1 MKVLAIDT
9 SGPVCGVAVAE
20 DQRILCEMTVMN
32 KRTHSANLMPMIE
45 NVLQNAGTTLDGIDR
60 IAAVTGP
67 GSFTGIR
74 IGISTVKGLAHG
86 AHKPCVDVD
95 ALEALAFGAGAFDGV
110 VCPIQDARAGQVYGA
125 AFRDGERL
133 MEDTAI
139 RLEDYVDAIQAFGER
154 FLFVGDGMEV
164 HRERLTELLG
174 EKALFAPGHLCFLR
188 PSAVALLGI
197 KEKTELDYLALMP
210 YYLRPPNAEKNKK
223 LMEAMAHE

>member
-1 MKVLAIDT
+1 MKLLAIDT

-20 DQRILCEMTVMN
+20 DKRILSEMTVLN

-45 NVLQNAGTTLDGIDR
+45 NVLQSAGTTLADIDR

-74 IGISTVKGLAHG
+74 IGISTVKGMAHG
-86 AHKPCVDVD
+86 ANKPCVGVD
-95 ALEALAFGAGAFDGV
+95 ALEALAVSAGAFDGV

-125 AFRDGERL
+125 AFRDGTRL
-133 MEDTAI
+133 MEDRAI
-139 RLEDYVDAIQAFGER
+139 HLEDYAEAIRTFGDR
-154 FLFVGDGMEV
+154 FLFTGDGMEV
-164 HRERLTELLG
+164 HQQRLKELLG
-174 EKALFAPGHLCFLR
+174 GRALFAPAHLSFLR
-188 PSAVALLGI
+188 PSAVALLGM
-197 KEKTELDYLALMP
+197 KSGTELDYLALMP

>member
-1 MKVLAIDT
+1 MKLLAIDT

-20 DQRILCEMTVMN
+20 DTRILSEMTVLN

-45 NVLQNAGTTLDGIDR
+45 NVLQSAGMKLADIDR

-86 AHKPCVDVD
+86 ANKPCVAVD
-95 ALEALAFGAGAFDGV
+95 ALEALANGVGTFDGV

-125 AFRDGERL
+125 AFQNGQRV
-133 MEDTAI
+133 MEDSAI
-139 RLEDYVDAIQAFGER
+139 RLEEYVKALSTLGNR
-154 FLFVGDGMEV
+154 FLFTGDGVEV
-164 HRERLTELLG
+164 HHSHLIELLG
-174 EKALFAPGHLCFLR
+174 DRACFAPAHLSFLR
-188 PSAVALLGI
+188 PATVAWLAMKSEESLN
-197 KEKTELDYLALMP
+197 YLALMP

-223 LMEAMAHE
+223 LMEAMSHE

>member
-1 MKVLAIDT
+1 MKLLAIDT

-20 DQRILCEMTVMN
+20 DTRILSEMTVLN

-45 NVLQNAGTTLDGIDR
+45 NVLQSAGMTLNDIDR

-74 IGISTVKGLAHG
+74 IGISTVKGLTHG
-86 AHKPCVDVD
+86 ANKPCVAVD
-95 ALEALAFGAGAFDGV
+95 ALEALANGVGAFDGV

-125 AFRDGERL
+125 AFRNGKRV

-139 RLEDYVDAIQAFGER
+139 RLEDFVRTLSTLGNR
-154 FLFVGDGMEV
+154 FLFTGDGVEV
-164 HRERLTELLG
+164 HRSHLTELLG
-174 EKALFAPGHLCFLR
+174 DQACFAPDHLSFLR
-188 PSAVALLGI
+188 PATVAWLAM
-197 KEKTELDYLALMP
+197 KSEETLDYLALMP